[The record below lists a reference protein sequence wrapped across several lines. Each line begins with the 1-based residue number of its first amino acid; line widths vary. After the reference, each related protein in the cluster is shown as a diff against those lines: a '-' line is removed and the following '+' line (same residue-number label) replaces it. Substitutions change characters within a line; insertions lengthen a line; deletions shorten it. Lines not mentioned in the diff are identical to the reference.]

1 MNKTTQLGEEK
12 ISTLLIKFSIPAI
25 TGMLV
30 KALYNVVD
38 RAFVGRGVGS
48 LGIAGVTVVFPL
60 MMFLVAFGMLIGLGG
75 GALCSLYLGRG
86 EKEQAN
92 VILGNVVILDVVVIG
107 TLCLGGLY
115 FMEPIL
121 ELFGA
126 SELVMPYAKD
136 YFRIILWGGIFN
148 EIGFGVNNFIRA
160 EGNPL
165 IAMCTMLIGGILNI
179 VLDPLFIFVFDLG
192 IKGAAW
198 ATVISQIASSIWVM
212 HYFLRGNSVLKIYKK
227 NLRLRVDIVKKII
240 KMGSAPFAMQIAASS
255 IQVILNNILGIY
267 GGDLAISGVGIINS
281 FMMAM
286 QTLLFGINHA
296 AQPIIGFNYGARK
309 YERVK
314 ETLKLAIFAG
324 TFIVSTTYIL
334 LKIFPTEIIT
344 LFNRDNQELI
354 EFGSRAIQIF
364 LFALPVVGFQ
374 IVSANYFQAVGKPY
388 KAMIL
393 SLSRQVIIF
402 LPAVLILPKFWGLDG
417 VLLAQPVAD
426 ITAAILT
433 GILLIFEVKR
443 LDQDYKSTN
452 SI

>member
-281 FMMAM
+281 FLMAM

-443 LDQDYKSTN
+443 LDQDYKSAN

>member
-1 MNKTTQLGEEK
+1 MNKITQLGEEK

-75 GALCSLYLGRG
+75 GSLCSLYLGRG

-92 VILGNVVILDVVVIG
+92 VTLGNVVILDVVVIG

-267 GGDLAISGVGIINS
+267 GGDIAISGVGIINS

-324 TFIVSTTYIL
+324 TFIVSTTYVL

-426 ITAAILT
+426 ILAAILT